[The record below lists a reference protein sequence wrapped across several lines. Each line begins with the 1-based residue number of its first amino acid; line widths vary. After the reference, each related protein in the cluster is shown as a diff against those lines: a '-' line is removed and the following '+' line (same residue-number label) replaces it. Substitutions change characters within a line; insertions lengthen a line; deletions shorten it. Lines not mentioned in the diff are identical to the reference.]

1 MQTMKKGDPI
11 LITGYESVIA
21 DMLSKEDVEA
31 EDMSNCNTRPINTD
45 SGWYINPADC
55 FLVKVPKGTII
66 HDDLSMKVEKAIEK
80 KGYYWAIRLETKI
93 PKRSHGSLIRLS
105 FQEGL

>member
-11 LITGYESVIA
+11 VITGYESVIA
-21 DMLSKEDVEA
+21 DMLAKEEVEA
-31 EDMSNCNTRPINTD
+31 RDMSDRNACPIDTD
-45 SGWYINPADC
+45 SGWCINPADC

-80 KGYYWAIRLETKI
+80 KGYYWAIRLETRI
-93 PKRSHGSLIRLS
+93 PNRSLKRR
-105 FQEGL
+105 